1 MGLEEKISQD
11 LVAAMKAK
19 AELTLSTLRMT
30 KAAITNYRI
39 EKKKEKLD
47 DQDVITILQKQVK
60 QRRESI
66 ENFEK
71 AGRQDLAD
79 KEKKEMDVL
88 NVYLPQQLSDDEIK
102 ALGQKA
108 IGDSQS
114 KSKDD
119 VGKVMKVLMP
129 MVKGKADGRKVNEI
143 VAGLLGS

>member
-88 NVYLPQQLSDDEIK
+88 NVYLPQQLNDDEIK
-102 ALGQKA
+102 ALVQKA